1 MTLKQHGINL
11 DISHLRAVLFFA
23 LARIPMPRTWR
34 KVFIWLA
41 GVNLTGKKYFIARDV
56 QFDSMHPGNITIHND
71 AHIASGVRLLTHRLD
86 TNNPDREDIH
96 FIEGHI
102 TIGEHAFI
110 GSGAIITGE
119 VTIGRSAIIG
129 AGSVVTRSVPEY
141 EIWAGNPAKLIKK
154 RA

>member
-1 MTLKQHGINL
+1 MSLKQQGINL
-11 DISHLRAVLFFA
+11 DLSHIRAVLFLA

-34 KVFIWLA
+34 KVFVRAA
-41 GVNLTGKKYFIARDV
+41 GVNLTGSKYFIARDA
-56 QFDSMHPGNITIHND
+56 QFDSIHPGNITIEND
-71 AHIASGVRLLTHRLD
+71 AHIAAGVRLLTHRLD

-96 FIEGHI
+96 FIEGQI

-110 GSGAIITGE
+110 GSGTIITGN

-129 AGSVVTRSVPEY
+129 AGSVVTKSVGDY
-141 EIWAGNPAKLIKK
+141 EIWAGNPAKFIKM